1 MEQEIYRKR
10 LVFLFFTCLS
20 FLFIF
25 WWYLPVLKYIQY
37 TGIVFILE
45 GVLLFSVLTHLK
57 KTDEEKE
64 FLGGFK
70 QIVPIELAKNKL
82 PLIKDGLYLGEGFIW
97 EQRHAKYVYE
107 KMKDDLTKTLA
118 QVKVGKDTDLGGV
131 NFHAVEREKKDI
143 IIPKAEFSGHCCIVA
158 TTRAGKT
165 TLLRNI
171 ATQLIRAKEPVV
183 IFDPKGE
190 HFLLNSIFEETVN
203 TYGTAEKFS
212 FISSAF
218 PLTTDT
224 FNPFRTFVNIS
235 DIGDRVASVLPQT
248 GDSAPFT
255 SYSFYMVDVI
265 TRCLVYLGENIT
277 LSNLKG
283 YSLSP
288 AEWRTLGLKVFQ
300 KFFNQN
306 NLQIKERQEEAG
318 GDGKKPSLLD
328 NYKYSY
334 FIYKKQGYFNE
345 VIENLLGILE
355 QPREHL
361 QKMTSSLIPFFS
373 LISSDEKPII
383 FAPDRPSFEWGK
395 ITDKR
400 VVYFFFSSLEA
411 AKTVPLVLK
420 LALQSLISFV
430 GRRQVRGEGGQ
441 EPIWLLIDE
450 FGQINYPEFADL
462 LAQAGSSG
470 LKVIMAMQSLSD
482 LEKSIFG
489 SAGGRT
495 VAQRILDNTNTK
507 IFLRNTDNNTARRL
521 ADDIG
526 KVSIPEVSRQTT
538 YRPEDLD
545 VGYDVGYHISKNYK
559 DKYLLDPAWTQALP
573 KGEAFVWTSG
583 TLFKI
588 KVPILDRPEKIL
600 LTKEEFAV
608 RGTSEGLLATKGEER
623 GGRCIIKSKKRCY
636 VSWQG

>member
-10 LVFLFFTCLS
+10 QVFLFFTCLS
-20 FLFIF
+20 FLFVF
-25 WWYLPVLKYIQY
+25 WWYLPALKYIQY
-37 TGIVFILE
+37 TGIVFIFE
-45 GVLLFSVLTHLK
+45 GLLLFFILSHLK
-57 KTDEEKE
+57 TNEKEKE
-64 FLGGFK
+64 FLEGFK
-70 QIVPIELAKNKL
+70 QIVPIKLGKDEL
-82 PLIKDGLYLGEGFIW
+82 PFIEDGIYLGEGFIW

-118 QVKVGKDTDLGGV
+118 QVKTKTDNNTNLEGV

-143 IIPKAEFSGHCCIVA
+143 VIPKAEFSGHCCIVA

-190 HFLLNSIFEETVN
+190 HFLLNSCFEETMN
-203 TYGTAEKFS
+203 TYGSAEKFS
-212 FISSAF
+212 FISSSF
-218 PLTTDT
+218 PLITDT
-224 FNPFRTFVNIS
+224 FNPFKTYVNIS
-235 DIGDRVASVLPQT
+235 DIGDRIASVLPQT
-248 GDSAPFT
+248 GDSAPFV

-277 LSNLKG
+277 LTNLKR

-288 AEWRTLGLKVFQ
+288 NEWRTLGTKVFQ
-300 KFFNQN
+300 KFFEEN
-306 NLQIKERQEEAG
+306 NLQIKERSSEAN
-318 GDGKKPSLLD
+318 GKPPSLLD

-334 FIYKKQGYFNE
+334 FFYKREGYFNE

-373 LISSDEKPII
+373 LLSSDEKPII
-383 FAPDRPSFEWGK
+383 FAPDRPSFEWEQ
-395 ITDKR
+395 IIDKR

-411 AKTVPLVLK
+411 VKTVPLVLK

-482 LEKSIFG
+482 LEKSTFG
-489 SAGGRT
+489 STGGKT
-495 VAQRILDNTNTK
+495 VAQRILDNTNIK
-507 IFLRNTDNNTARRL
+507 IFLRNTDNNTAKRL

-526 KVSIPEVSRQTT
+526 KVGIPEVARQTT
-538 YRPEDLD
+538 YKPEDLD
-545 VGYDVGYHISKNYK
+545 ITHDVNYRTTTNYR
-559 DKYLLDPAWTQALP
+559 DRYLLDPSWTQALP
-573 KGEAFVWTSG
+573 KGEAFIFASG
-583 TLFKI
+583 TLFKVKI
-588 KVPILDRPEKIL
+588 PLLDKPEKKL
-600 LTKEEFAV
+600 LTKEEFQVRDSAV
-608 RGTSEGLLATKGEER
+608 KLLER
-623 GGRCIIKSKKRCY
+623 ERRE
-636 VSWQG
+636 VVNV